1 MIEQEYDGM
10 LAVFGYS
17 DPFEYCNG
25 CSSIQPNFIQQSLE
39 W

>member
-17 DPFEYCNG
+17 DPFEYFNG
-25 CSSIQPNFIQQSLE
+25 CSTIQPDFVNHTLD